1 MANATVAF
9 VVAVRLNYQLSSKVG
24 GVLAKLLRTRLDG
37 DELFKCYKDLWVE
50 RKDLGGK
57 VESIVAEKEKLT
69 KVVSDLE
76 AWLKELE
83 SMLEESEL
91 RATKEREANTELE
104 EELLLYKK
112 EVMEQHEKG
121 F

>member
-1 MANATVAF
+1 MESMA
-9 VVAVRLNYQLSSKVG
+9 
-24 GVLAKLLRTRLDG
+24 
-37 DELFKCYKDLWVE
+37 
-50 RKDLGGK
+50 
-57 VESIVAEKEKLT
+57 AEKDEPPKRII
-69 KVVSDLE
+69 DLE
-76 AWLKELE
+76 ARLRDSE
-83 SMLEESEL
+83 SILEESEL